1 MDFKHQAM
9 HYRCS
14 SRFDKIWSLVNSTK
28 VDDYERKSKKQDITL
43 QWFVFYEEYFRLLA
57 INAKGVSLRNNRST
71 KANGSVKWAILEK
84 TTLHQPTGT
93 SSS

>member
-1 MDFKHQAM
+1 MDLKHQTM
-9 HYRCS
+9 HYWCS
-14 SRFDKIWSLVNSTK
+14 SRFDNIWSLVNSTQ

-43 QWFVFYEEYFRLLA
+43 QWFVFCEEYLRLLA
-57 INAKGVSLRNNRST
+57 INAKGVALRNNRST
-71 KANGSVKWAILEK
+71 KANGSVKWSILKK